1 LLLGRYRSV
10 RPLAHGGMGVVHLG
24 RVEGAQGFAKPVV
37 IKTMLASGS
46 GRDDRAQ
53 LFVREARIVSQLQHP
68 GIVAVIDFGE
78 ASGSHVMVLEY
89 VHGYNL
95 GQWFRFVSGTRG
107 QMPLAHAVHVV
118 LLVLDALGYAHGLTR
133 PDGAP
138 LGIVH
143 RDISPGNVLIDVQGH
158 VKLADF
164 GIARTADDEFKTQ
177 EGLFRGTLP
186 YSPPESLEGGSVD
199 SRSDQYAC
207 AVILYQLVTGTNP
220 FKGGETANTIARILT
235 HVPAPL
241 SAARPDVP
249 PAIEAAVMK
258 ALSRSRDDRFASAG
272 EFAEAL
278 RKGATWSERDAAR
291 EFTAQIA
298 QDFTGELPER
308 LGLES
313 LALRDAAW
321 REAQDSSD
329 TSRVALSTSPPDLRS
344 AITKRDSGTAPS
356 TTAELP
362 QGAQGAAVRPSSRV
376 ALWFGVAAAVALVA
390 VLAVVLL
397 RPSNAN
403 APAPIIVEKQS
414 LIEPA
419 ATPVTP
425 TTPGTLA
432 PGARAASA
440 SAPAATPSAPTP
452 SASAAAKSDSGST
465 RRTLASAFQRRQGAI
480 QHCFTQNPDALAET
494 QRISVRFEIDRNG
507 HVVSSTLSPP
517 SLAGQPLGACILGVA
532 RGTDFGPQSEAMS
545 FVIPISARMVAR

>member
-1 LLLGRYRSV
+1 MLLGRYRSV

-53 LFVREARIVSQLQHP
+53 LFAREARIVSQLQHP

-95 GQWFRFVSGTRG
+95 GQWFRFVRGTRG
-107 QMPLAHAVHVV
+107 PMPLAYAIHVV
-118 LLVLDALGYAHGLTR
+118 LMVLDALGYAHGLTR

-186 YSPPESLEGGSVD
+186 YSPPEALEGTSVD

-207 AVILYQLVTGTNP
+207 AVILYQLITGTNP

-258 ALSRSRDDRFASAG
+258 ALSRSRDDRFASVG

-278 RKGATWSERDAAR
+278 RTGATWSERDAAR
-291 EFTAQIA
+291 EFAAQIA
-298 QDFTGELPER
+298 QDFTGELPEQ
-308 LGLES
+308 LELES

-362 QGAQGAAVRPSSRV
+362 QGVQGAGARASTRTL
-376 ALWFGVAAAVALVA
+376 LWFGVAAAAALVV
-390 VLAVVLL
+390 VLASVLL
-397 RPSNAN
+397 RPSNATV
-403 APAPIIVEKQS
+403 PAPIIVEKQAFV
-414 LIEPA
+414 ETTAAPTTTPA
-419 ATPVTP
+419 NPTTP
-425 TTPGTLA
+425 TTP
-432 PGARAASA
+432 AANG
-440 SAPAATPSAPTP
+440 PAATVNAPAPSAATTT
-452 SASAAAKSDSGST
+452 KSDSGST

-507 HVVSSTLSPP
+507 HVVSATLSPP
-517 SLAGQPLGACILGVA
+517 GLAGQPLGACILGVA
-532 RGTDFGPQSEAMS
+532 RGTDFGPQAEAMS